1 MTEKQTFHV
10 NGYLALVV
18 LIGLLV
24 GGGYLFYHG
33 FVNESVLEIVL
44 SILLWIVSFLFL
56 SSLTIV
62 QPNQAKAILFFGQYL
77 GTIKDNGLFVTTP
90 LTQKI
95 NVSLKVR
102 NFNSSLL
109 KVNDSDGNPIEISA
123 VVVFKVVDT
132 AKALFDVDYYQDFIE
147 IQSETAIRHIA
158 TQYPYDTFN
167 DDDLTLR
174 GNTSEVSEELAK
186 ELQERLA
193 VAGVEVI
200 ETRLNHLAYATEIA
214 SAMLQRQQAKAILS
228 ARQIIVEG
236 AVSMT
241 QMALEQIEDGQDINF
256 TDDRKVQ
263 LINNLL
269 VSIITD
275 KGTQPVINTGDVKEK
290 GVKHLK
296 KLYIKQKVFSIGEKF
311 TVTDDLQNPRYYVEG
326 SFFKIPKSFTIFN
339 EQQRPIAEITKKV
352 FSLLPKF
359 FVEVHG
365 QEAIVLEKHFTFFK
379 ARYSISAEGI
389 DVDGNW
395 WDMDFVVNR
404 NGKRIAEIHKKWISW
419 GDTYE
424 VVIYEEDL
432 DDLIIALV
440 VAIDRVKADDAAAS
454 SSASS

>member
-1 MTEKQTFHV
+1 MKEKQTFHV
-10 NGYLALVV
+10 NGYLALIV
-18 LIGLLV
+18 LIALMI
-24 GGGYLFYHG
+24 GGGYLFYDG
-33 FVNESVLEIVL
+33 IVRNAVWELVISVV
-44 SILLWIVSFLFL
+44 LWIIAILFI

-62 QPNQAKAILFFGQYL
+62 RPNQAKAILFFGQYL
-77 GTIKDNGLFVTTP
+77 GTIKDNGLFVTVP

-123 VVVFKVVDT
+123 VVVFRVVDT
-132 AKALFDVDYYQDFIE
+132 AKALFDVDYYQDFVE

-174 GNTSEVSEELAK
+174 GNTNEVSEELAQ

-214 SAMLQRQQAKAILS
+214 SAMLRRQQAKAILS

-290 GVKHLK
+290 AV
-296 KLYIKQKVFSIGEKF
+296 
-311 TVTDDLQNPRYYVEG
+311 
-326 SFFKIPKSFTIFN
+326 
-339 EQQRPIAEITKKV
+339 
-352 FSLLPKF
+352 
-359 FVEVHG
+359 
-365 QEAIVLEKHFTFFK
+365 
-379 ARYSISAEGI
+379 
-389 DVDGNW
+389 
-395 WDMDFVVNR
+395 
-404 NGKRIAEIHKKWISW
+404 
-419 GDTYE
+419 
-424 VVIYEEDL
+424 
-432 DDLIIALV
+432 
-440 VAIDRVKADDAAAS
+440 
-454 SSASS
+454 

>member
-1 MTEKQTFHV
+1 MKEKQTFHV
-10 NGYLALVV
+10 NGYLALIV
-18 LIGLLV
+18 LIALMI
-24 GGGYLFYHG
+24 GGGYLFYDG
-33 FVNESVLEIVL
+33 IVRNAVWELVISVV
-44 SILLWIVSFLFL
+44 LWIIAILFI

-62 QPNQAKAILFFGQYL
+62 QPNQAKAILFFGKYL
-77 GTIKDNGLFVTTP
+77 GTIKDNGLFVTVP

-123 VVVFKVVDT
+123 VVVFRVVDT
-132 AKALFDVDYYQDFIE
+132 AKALFDVDYYQDFVE

-174 GNTSEVSEELAK
+174 GNTNEVSEELAQ

-275 KGTQPVINTGDVKEK
+275 KGTQPVINTGDVKEQA
-290 GVKHLK
+290 V
-296 KLYIKQKVFSIGEKF
+296 
-311 TVTDDLQNPRYYVEG
+311 
-326 SFFKIPKSFTIFN
+326 
-339 EQQRPIAEITKKV
+339 
-352 FSLLPKF
+352 
-359 FVEVHG
+359 
-365 QEAIVLEKHFTFFK
+365 
-379 ARYSISAEGI
+379 
-389 DVDGNW
+389 
-395 WDMDFVVNR
+395 
-404 NGKRIAEIHKKWISW
+404 
-419 GDTYE
+419 
-424 VVIYEEDL
+424 
-432 DDLIIALV
+432 
-440 VAIDRVKADDAAAS
+440 
-454 SSASS
+454 

>member
-1 MTEKQTFHV
+1 MKEKQTFHV
-10 NGYLALVV
+10 NGYLALIV
-18 LIGLLV
+18 LIALMI
-24 GGGYLFYHG
+24 GGGYLFYDG
-33 FVNESVLEIVL
+33 IVRNAVWELVISVV
-44 SILLWIVSFLFL
+44 LWIIAILFI

-77 GTIKDNGLFVTTP
+77 GTIKDNGLFVTVP

-95 NVSLKVR
+95 NVSLKVK

-109 KVNDSDGNPIEISA
+109 KVNDFDGNPIEISA
-123 VVVFKVVDT
+123 VVVFRVVDT
-132 AKALFDVDYYQDFIE
+132 AKALFDVDYYQDFVE

-174 GNTSEVSEELAK
+174 GNTNEVSEELAK

-290 GVKHLK
+290 GV
-296 KLYIKQKVFSIGEKF
+296 
-311 TVTDDLQNPRYYVEG
+311 
-326 SFFKIPKSFTIFN
+326 
-339 EQQRPIAEITKKV
+339 
-352 FSLLPKF
+352 
-359 FVEVHG
+359 
-365 QEAIVLEKHFTFFK
+365 
-379 ARYSISAEGI
+379 
-389 DVDGNW
+389 
-395 WDMDFVVNR
+395 
-404 NGKRIAEIHKKWISW
+404 
-419 GDTYE
+419 
-424 VVIYEEDL
+424 
-432 DDLIIALV
+432 
-440 VAIDRVKADDAAAS
+440 
-454 SSASS
+454 

>member
-1 MTEKQTFHV
+1 MKEKQTFHV
-10 NGYLALVV
+10 NGYLALIV
-18 LIGLLV
+18 LIALMI
-24 GGGYLFYHG
+24 GGGYLFYDG
-33 FVNESVLEIVL
+33 IVRNAVWELVISVV
-44 SILLWIVSFLFL
+44 LWIIAILFI

-77 GTIKDNGLFVTTP
+77 GTIKDNGLFVTVP

-123 VVVFKVVDT
+123 VVVFRVVDT
-132 AKALFDVDYYQDFIE
+132 AKALFDVDYYQDFVE

-174 GNTSEVSEELAK
+174 GNINEVSEELAQ

-290 GVKHLK
+290 AV
-296 KLYIKQKVFSIGEKF
+296 
-311 TVTDDLQNPRYYVEG
+311 
-326 SFFKIPKSFTIFN
+326 
-339 EQQRPIAEITKKV
+339 
-352 FSLLPKF
+352 
-359 FVEVHG
+359 
-365 QEAIVLEKHFTFFK
+365 
-379 ARYSISAEGI
+379 
-389 DVDGNW
+389 
-395 WDMDFVVNR
+395 
-404 NGKRIAEIHKKWISW
+404 
-419 GDTYE
+419 
-424 VVIYEEDL
+424 
-432 DDLIIALV
+432 
-440 VAIDRVKADDAAAS
+440 
-454 SSASS
+454 

>member
-90 LTQKI
+90 LTKKI

-174 GNTSEVSEELAK
+174 GNTNEVSEELAK

-290 GVKHLK
+290 GV
-296 KLYIKQKVFSIGEKF
+296 
-311 TVTDDLQNPRYYVEG
+311 
-326 SFFKIPKSFTIFN
+326 
-339 EQQRPIAEITKKV
+339 
-352 FSLLPKF
+352 
-359 FVEVHG
+359 
-365 QEAIVLEKHFTFFK
+365 
-379 ARYSISAEGI
+379 
-389 DVDGNW
+389 
-395 WDMDFVVNR
+395 
-404 NGKRIAEIHKKWISW
+404 
-419 GDTYE
+419 
-424 VVIYEEDL
+424 
-432 DDLIIALV
+432 
-440 VAIDRVKADDAAAS
+440 
-454 SSASS
+454 

>member
-1 MTEKQTFHV
+1 MEEKKTFHV
-10 NGYLALVV
+10 NGYIALVV
-18 LIGLLV
+18 LVILIII
-24 GGGYLFYHG
+24 GGYSFYFG
-33 FVNESVLEIVL
+33 VVDESFVMITISLVLWV
-44 SILLWIVSFLFL
+44 VSALFL

-62 QPNQAKAILFFGQYL
+62 SPNQAKAILFFGQYL
-77 GTIKDNGLFVTTP
+77 GTIKENGLFVTTP

-132 AKALFDVDYYQDFIE
+132 AKALFDVDHYQEFIE

-186 ELQERLA
+186 ELQDRLS
-193 VAGVEVI
+193 VAGVEII

-241 QMALEQIEDGQDINF
+241 QMALEQIEDGQEINF

-275 KGTQPVINTGDVKEK
+275 KGTQPVINTGD
-290 GVKHLK
+290 
-296 KLYIKQKVFSIGEKF
+296 I
-311 TVTDDLQNPRYYVEG
+311 
-326 SFFKIPKSFTIFN
+326 N
-339 EQQRPIAEITKKV
+339 ER
-352 FSLLPKF
+352 
-359 FVEVHG
+359 
-365 QEAIVLEKHFTFFK
+365 
-379 ARYSISAEGI
+379 
-389 DVDGNW
+389 
-395 WDMDFVVNR
+395 
-404 NGKRIAEIHKKWISW
+404 
-419 GDTYE
+419 
-424 VVIYEEDL
+424 
-432 DDLIIALV
+432 
-440 VAIDRVKADDAAAS
+440 
-454 SSASS
+454 

>member
-1 MTEKQTFHV
+1 MKEKQTFHV
-10 NGYLALVV
+10 NGYLALIV
-18 LIGLLV
+18 LIALMI
-24 GGGYLFYHG
+24 GGGYLFYDGIVRHA
-33 FVNESVLEIVL
+33 VWELVISVV
-44 SILLWIVSFLFL
+44 LWIIAILFI

-77 GTIKDNGLFVTTP
+77 GTIKDNGLFVTVP

-123 VVVFKVVDT
+123 VVVFRVVDT
-132 AKALFDVDYYQDFIE
+132 AKALFDVDYYQDFVE

-174 GNTSEVSEELAK
+174 GNTNEVSEELAQ

-290 GVKHLK
+290 AV
-296 KLYIKQKVFSIGEKF
+296 
-311 TVTDDLQNPRYYVEG
+311 
-326 SFFKIPKSFTIFN
+326 
-339 EQQRPIAEITKKV
+339 
-352 FSLLPKF
+352 
-359 FVEVHG
+359 
-365 QEAIVLEKHFTFFK
+365 
-379 ARYSISAEGI
+379 
-389 DVDGNW
+389 
-395 WDMDFVVNR
+395 
-404 NGKRIAEIHKKWISW
+404 
-419 GDTYE
+419 
-424 VVIYEEDL
+424 
-432 DDLIIALV
+432 
-440 VAIDRVKADDAAAS
+440 
-454 SSASS
+454 

>member
-1 MTEKQTFHV
+1 MKEKQTFHV
-10 NGYLALVV
+10 NGYLALIV
-18 LIGLLV
+18 LIALMI
-24 GGGYLFYHG
+24 GGGYLFYDG
-33 FVNESVLEIVL
+33 IVRNAVWELVISVV
-44 SILLWIVSFLFL
+44 LWIIAILFI

-77 GTIKDNGLFVTTP
+77 GTIKDNGLFVTVP

-123 VVVFKVVDT
+123 VVVFRVVDT
-132 AKALFDVDYYQDFIE
+132 AKALFDVDYYQDFVE

-174 GNTSEVSEELAK
+174 GNTNEVSEELAQ

-290 GVKHLK
+290 AV
-296 KLYIKQKVFSIGEKF
+296 
-311 TVTDDLQNPRYYVEG
+311 
-326 SFFKIPKSFTIFN
+326 
-339 EQQRPIAEITKKV
+339 
-352 FSLLPKF
+352 
-359 FVEVHG
+359 
-365 QEAIVLEKHFTFFK
+365 
-379 ARYSISAEGI
+379 
-389 DVDGNW
+389 
-395 WDMDFVVNR
+395 
-404 NGKRIAEIHKKWISW
+404 
-419 GDTYE
+419 
-424 VVIYEEDL
+424 
-432 DDLIIALV
+432 
-440 VAIDRVKADDAAAS
+440 
-454 SSASS
+454 

>member
-147 IQSETAIRHIA
+147 IQSETVIRHIA

-174 GNTSEVSEELAK
+174 GNTNEVSEELAK

-290 GVKHLK
+290 GV
-296 KLYIKQKVFSIGEKF
+296 
-311 TVTDDLQNPRYYVEG
+311 
-326 SFFKIPKSFTIFN
+326 
-339 EQQRPIAEITKKV
+339 
-352 FSLLPKF
+352 
-359 FVEVHG
+359 
-365 QEAIVLEKHFTFFK
+365 
-379 ARYSISAEGI
+379 
-389 DVDGNW
+389 
-395 WDMDFVVNR
+395 
-404 NGKRIAEIHKKWISW
+404 
-419 GDTYE
+419 
-424 VVIYEEDL
+424 
-432 DDLIIALV
+432 
-440 VAIDRVKADDAAAS
+440 
-454 SSASS
+454 